1 MSGLRVP
8 TSCKNL
14 TGTPPAGGVLSSHR
28 VNAGGY
34 PERSCDE
41 QPEVA
46 YGHLQLFS
54 RAKLEAIG
62 TWCIQQLQGTGRMW
76 CEDFI
81 GGLLLIERR
90 P

>member
-1 MSGLRVP
+1 MYRVLINLLRV
-8 TSCKNL
+8 T
-14 TGTPPAGGVLSSHR
+14 SHR
-28 VNAGGY
+28 LILAVPY
-34 PERSCDE
+34 EQKE